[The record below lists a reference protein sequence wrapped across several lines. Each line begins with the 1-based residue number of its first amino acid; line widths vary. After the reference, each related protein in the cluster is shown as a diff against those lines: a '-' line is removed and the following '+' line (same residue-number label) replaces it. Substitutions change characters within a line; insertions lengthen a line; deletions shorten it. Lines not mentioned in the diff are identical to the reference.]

1 MDVDTRLLRSF
12 AAVCE
17 EGQLTAAAA
26 RLFVS
31 QPTLTKQIRQLE
43 ALLGVEL
50 FERSRKG
57 MSPTPAGRALAEHT
71 GALLTGW
78 EDALRA
84 TRAAAAEQVST
95 LRVGFEGGII
105 NVMSR
110 RTVAD
115 FTRRMPGWQVELRQN
130 NWFDPTSGLATG
142 EIDLTLWHAPPSL
155 SEQYNVA
162 VLGEEP
168 RCAALPA
175 GHRLARRSV
184 IDFADVLDEPFVAI
198 PHEAGHW
205 RDYWLAVRERGGRP
219 VRIGAVAHNADE
231 WLTAV
236 VCGQGIGFAPE
247 TMSRLAPREDVAYR
261 PVRGLSPSQVG
272 LYWLKGRELT
282 PAMAAFVRSCRATIA
297 GRAEPEVTAR
307 ESAPAARALPP
318 VRAV

>member
-43 ALLGVEL
+43 SLLGVEL
-50 FERSRKG
+50 FERSRRG
-57 MSPTPAGRALAEHT
+57 MAPTRAGWALAAHA
-71 GALLTGW
+71 GSLLTGW
-78 EDALRA
+78 EEALRA
-84 TRAAAAEQVST
+84 TRSAAADQGST

-105 NVMSR
+105 NLMSR
-110 RTVAD
+110 RTVTD
-115 FTRRMPGWQVELRQN
+115 FARRMPGWQVELRQN
-130 NWFDPTSGLATG
+130 NWFDPTSGLASG

-155 SEQYNVA
+155 SERYGVA
-162 VLGEEP
+162 VLGEEA

-175 GHRLARRSV
+175 GHRLATRAV
-184 IDFADVLDEPFVAI
+184 IDFEELLDEPFVAI

-219 VRIGAVAHNADE
+219 VRIGAVAHNTDE
-231 WLTAV
+231 WLAAV
-236 VCGQGIGFAPE
+236 VCGQGVGFAPE
-247 TMSRLAPREDVAYR
+247 TMSRLAAREDVAYR

-272 LYWLKGRELT
+272 LYWPKDRKPT
-282 PAMAAFVRSCRATIA
+282 PAMTAFVRSCRATIGLGGKPA
-297 GRAEPEVTAR
+297 RSAWTAP
-307 ESAPAARALPP
+307 SG
-318 VRAV
+318 

>member
-50 FERSRKG
+50 FERSRRG
-57 MSPTPAGRALAEHT
+57 MAPTPAGRALAERAGT
-71 GALLTGW
+71 MLAGW
-78 EDALRA
+78 DDALRA
-84 TRAAAAEQVST
+84 TRAAAAEQGST
-95 LRVGFEGGII
+95 LRVGFEGSTI
-105 NVMSR
+105 NVMTRS
-110 RTVAD
+110 TVAD

-155 SEQYNVA
+155 SGQYNVA

-168 RCAALPA
+168 RCVALPA
-175 GHRLARRSV
+175 GHRLANRAV
-184 IDFADVLDEPFVAI
+184 IDFEELLDEPFVAI
-198 PHEAGHW
+198 PHESGHW

-231 WLTAV
+231 WLAAV
-236 VCGQGIGFAPE
+236 VCGQGVGFAPE
-247 TMSRLAPREDVAYR
+247 TMSRLAAREDVAYR
-261 PVRGLSPSQVG
+261 PVRGLAPSQVG
-272 LYWLKGRELT
+272 LYWPKEREQT
-282 PAMAAFVRSCRATIA
+282 PAMAAFVQSCRVTVASPA
-297 GRAEPEVTAR
+297 GREAR
-307 ESAPAARALPP
+307 PQER
-318 VRAV
+318 R

>member
-50 FERSRKG
+50 FERSRRG
-57 MSPTPAGRALAEHT
+57 MAPTLAGRALAAYA
-71 GALLTGW
+71 GPVLAGW

-84 TRAAAAEQVST
+84 TRAAAAEQGST
-95 LRVGFEGGII
+95 LRVGFEGGTI
-105 NVMSR
+105 NVMTH

-142 EIDLTLWHAPPSL
+142 EIDLTLWHAPPWM

-168 RCAALPA
+168 RCAALPS
-175 GHRLARRSV
+175 GHRLAGRTV
-184 IDFADVLDEPFVAI
+184 IDLCELLDEPFVAI

-205 RDYWLAVRERGGRP
+205 RDYWLAVPERGGRP
-219 VRIGAVAHNADE
+219 VRIGAVAHNTDE
-231 WLTAV
+231 WLAAV
-236 VCGQGIGFAPE
+236 VCGQGVGFAPM
-247 TMSRLAPREDVAYR
+247 TMSRLAAREDVAYR
-261 PVRGLSPSQVG
+261 PVRG
-272 LYWLKGRELT
+272 
-282 PAMAAFVRSCRATIA
+282 
-297 GRAEPEVTAR
+297 
-307 ESAPAARALPP
+307 
-318 VRAV
+318 